1 MNETATND
9 LQVEGAASR
18 RWRSRWA
25 PLLGSFEKNY
35 QITPGF
41 NMASGTSEVM
51 RNLIAS
57 LGLGLP
63 RSW

>member
-1 MNETATND
+1 VKE
-9 LQVEGAASR
+9 
-18 RWRSRWA
+18 SRWA
-25 PLLGSFEKNY
+25 PLLGSYEKNY

-41 NMASGTSEVM
+41 NMASGTSEIM
-51 RNLIAS
+51 RNLIAT